1 MPVGGFVINVDPD
14 RIEESIKKLTSFR
27 GVEIHGSDEKGN
39 VIAVFESS
47 NSHEMEEMVKEI
59 MKIETVL
66 SVGLTY
72 FNAED
77 EVEGNAN
84 QG

>member
-39 VIAVFESS
+39 VIAVIESS
-47 NSHEMEEMVKEI
+47 NSHEMEEIVKEI

-77 EVEGNAN
+77 EVEGNVN

>member
-14 RIEESIKKLTSFR
+14 KIHETLNLIGEID

-39 VIAVFESS
+39 VVAVLESDTS
-47 NSHEMEEMVKEI
+47 KEMEEKVEDI
-59 MKIETVL
+59 MKIDTVL

-77 EVEGNAN
+77 EVS
-84 QG
+84 

>member
-39 VIAVFESS
+39 VIAVIESS
-47 NSHEMEEMVKEI
+47 NSHEMEDMVKEI

>member
-39 VIAVFESS
+39 VIAVIESS
-47 NSHEMEEMVKEI
+47 NFHEMEEMVKEI

-77 EVEGNAN
+77 EVEGNVN